1 MAEAAAAMTAL
12 SPMSTL
18 ARGYAVPLDGKGRLL
33 RSAEDF
39 SPALDFDL
47 RVVDGSVPC
56 MVTGSPLVSRVDT
69 GPQRDG
75 GRSAVPAGRPGDANH
90 AD

>member
-18 ARGYAVPLDGKGRLL
+18 ARGYAVPLDGQGRLL
-33 RSAEDF
+33 RAAGDF
-39 SPALDFDL
+39 SPELHFNL

-56 MVTGSPLVSRVDT
+56 TVN
-69 GPQRDG
+69 
-75 GRSAVPAGRPGDANH
+75 RPGEARDA
-90 AD
+90 D